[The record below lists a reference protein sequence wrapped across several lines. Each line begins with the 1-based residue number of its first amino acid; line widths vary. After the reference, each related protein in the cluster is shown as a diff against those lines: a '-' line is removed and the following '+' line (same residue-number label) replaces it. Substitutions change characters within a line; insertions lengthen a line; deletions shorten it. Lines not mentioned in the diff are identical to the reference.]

1 MKKDLGII
9 TEELKILSH
18 ILYKNHKGF
27 RNDKGYKDLRM
38 LQSFLS
44 HYFMKSLADLM
55 ECIPDSASS
64 QLKTYIPA
72 MSQHAR
78 FLKGLIFKN

>member
-27 RNDKGYKDLRM
+27 RNDKGYTDLRM

-55 ECIPDSASS
+55 GFIPD
-64 QLKTYIPA
+64 
-72 MSQHAR
+72 
-78 FLKGLIFKN
+78 